1 MREQENLFGLCDDE
15 LEQVIKDYVFEQLPA
30 TETNSGLIVEV
41 DWLRVTPKQEDGS
54 FDEAL
59 ARVGYAFPIATVTD
73 KFLRFHKLDSDITLS
88 KAGFRY
94 YDKAIEE
101 GRISQRGYDTAL
113 DRYGWR
119 YFHIP
124 NEIGVH
130 QVPLDEVVA
139 TVIDVNKVDRDSA
152 SIAWHGRQLKISHR
166 VYLEI
171 TATNEK
177 IEVSSY
183 FRGILELFKKLRESK
198 N

>member
-41 DWLRVTPKQEDGS
+41 DWMRVTPKQEDGS
-54 FDEAL
+54 FDETL
-59 ARVGYAFPIATVTD
+59 ARVGHAFPIATVTD
-73 KFLRFHKLDSDITLS
+73 KFLRFYKLDSDITLS
-88 KAGFRY
+88 KVGFRH

-101 GRISQRGYDTAL
+101 GRISQRAYDTAL
-113 DRYGWR
+113 DRYGCR

-124 NEIGVH
+124 NVIGVH
-130 QVPLDEVVA
+130 QLPLNEVVE
-139 TVIDVNKVDRDSA
+139 TVIDVYEVDSGSA
-152 SIAWHGRQLKISHR
+152 SIAWHNRQLKISHS
-166 VYLEI
+166 VHLEI
-171 TATNEK
+171 TATYEK

-183 FRGILELFKKLRESK
+183 FRGILELFKKLNKSK